1 MTNRRQL
8 VTFVLLG
15 ASNTL
20 ITLLLY
26 WLLLRWMPHTVAYA
40 ISYAAGIGYGAVTN
54 ARFTFRTRLTGAG
67 FARFAAWTVGLYAF
81 NALLLEVLVR
91 GAGMDARVA
100 VLVVVAVAV
109 PLGFVG
115 ARWAI
120 AGVAPQ
126 PTREPEAPRAGR
138 GEKAEEGGSGP

>member
-1 MTNRRQL
+1 MRTRRQL

-20 ITLLLY
+20 LTLLLY
-26 WLLLRWMPHTVAYA
+26 WILLRWMPHTAAYA
-40 ISYAAGIGYGAVTN
+40 ISYAAGIAYGAVTN
-54 ARFTFRTRLTGAG
+54 ARFTFRTRLTGKG
-67 FARFAAWTVGLYAF
+67 FARFAGWTLGLYAF
-81 NALLLEVLVR
+81 NAVLLEVLVR
-91 GAGMDARVA
+91 GAGLDARLA

-120 AGVAPQ
+120 AGGAPQ
-126 PTREPEAPRAGR
+126 PAGDRAP
-138 GEKAEEGGSGP
+138 GSGEA